1 MALCIDYMNFVMDYE
16 NGSPSDYWL
25 DRYAMIDIENLEV
38 SFHRYL
44 DIVKKWFPTYSDK
57 LDTFEKFQNRI
68 HQYYDRK
75 ERGQKYF
82 LDIVHNNSGFTN
94 KDRLD
99 KLLIHKTKAIKKNVG
114 IQLNLNLFD

>member
-1 MALCIDYMNFVMDYE
+1 MLCIDYINFVMDYE
-16 NGSPSDYWL
+16 GTPSEYWL
-25 DRYAMIDIENLEV
+25 DRNAMINIENLEG

-44 DIVKKWFPTYSDK
+44 EIVKKWFPTYSDK

-82 LDIVHNNSGFTN
+82 LDIVHNSKGLTN
-94 KDRLD
+94 RDKLD
-99 KLLIHKTKAIKKNVG
+99 KLLIHKTTTIKKNVG
-114 IQLNLNLFD
+114 TQLNLNLFD